1 MRSHPSALTIF
12 NVTARSLTIAA
23 SSVSSAYTDPSR
35 LHEPA
40 VATTPADLT
49 QNQRYI
55 LDTALRVD
63 QAGEVAAN
71 WIYKGQM
78 AVLGR
83 DHTAGPIIQVCQV
96 HYTFIFNSPQRLL

>member
-1 MRSHPSALTIF
+1 MDLSK
-12 NVTARSLTIAA
+12 
-23 SSVSSAYTDPSR
+23 

-40 VATTPADLT
+40 VATTPHNMT
-49 QNQRYI
+49 REQREI
-55 LDTALRVD
+55 LDIALRVD

-83 DHTAGPIIQVCQV
+83 DPTVGPIIQV
-96 HYTFIFNSPQRLL
+96 

>member
-1 MRSHPSALTIF
+1 MRLHKHPSILKRVR
-12 NVTARSLTIAA
+12 VTSLARLFSTTAMA
-23 SSVSSAYTDPSR
+23 SPSSVYMDLSK

-40 VATTPADLT
+40 VATTPHDMTHT
-49 QNQRYI
+49 QRQI
-55 LDTALRVD
+55 LDAALRVD

-83 DHTAGPIIQVCQV
+83 DPMVGPVIQV
-96 HYTFIFNSPQRLL
+96 

>member
-1 MRSHPSALTIF
+1 MDLSK
-12 NVTARSLTIAA
+12 
-23 SSVSSAYTDPSR
+23 

-40 VATTPADLT
+40 VATTPHNIT
-49 QNQRYI
+49 HEQREI

-63 QAGEVAAN
+63 LAGEVAAN

-83 DHTAGPIIQVCQV
+83 DPTVGPIIQV
-96 HYTFIFNSPQRLL
+96 